1 MYNNHMEEL
10 KLIIAKNLIFLRKK
24 NNLTQA
30 DLAEKINYSDN
41 AISRWER
48 GEVTPGIEIL
58 KMLSDFY
65 QVEIKD
71 ILDENLAKENED
83 PKEKTTQA
91 VNRVLTVIF
100 SVSVVWFF
108 AVVAYIYLLFLL
120 EINFW
125 QIFILA
131 MPISSGVSL
140 YFNNKWGNRVMSII
154 LSSILEWSVLA
165 FVYLVF
171 LEYNLWLV
179 FLLGIPLQSATITG
193 YFLQPMRKK

>member
-1 MYNNHMEEL
+1 MEEL